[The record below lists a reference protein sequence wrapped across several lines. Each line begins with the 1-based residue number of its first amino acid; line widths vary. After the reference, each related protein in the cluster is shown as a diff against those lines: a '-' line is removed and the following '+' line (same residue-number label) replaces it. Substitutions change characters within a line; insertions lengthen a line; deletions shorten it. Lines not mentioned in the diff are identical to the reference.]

1 MARQAKSYFRQ
12 KYALCA
18 IDTLYTLVLL
28 FVFLGSGMAVGLEN
42 LIRKV
47 FLAHFIL
54 PVYLLVIFLLYFACT
69 FPLNFY
75 RSFILEHKFCLSKQT
90 LGDWWL
96 DQLKSGVIAY
106 VIMFLVIAALLQM
119 VSALAGFWW
128 IGISVFWVFF
138 SFILAR
144 LAPVVIMPLFFK
156 YTILADQTLKARI
169 IGLAKKMQIGLL
181 DVFQIDLSKK
191 SLKANAAL
199 TGMGK
204 TRRVILADTL
214 KDKYNYDEI
223 EVILAHEFA
232 HYKLK
237 HILKLLISNCIFTF
251 LLFFIIFKSSGFAL
265 AVFNLNTLNQP
276 AAIPLFF
283 VYFILFS
290 MIIQPLEALFSRRY
304 ERSADKLALET
315 TRAPEAF
322 ISMMDKLAEQN
333 LADRAPH
340 PLIKFFFF
348 DHPPV
353 NERIQMARS
362 FQTVSTKF

>member
-1 MARQAKSYFRQ
+1 MAPQARRYFRQ
-12 KYALCA
+12 KYALYA

-28 FVFLGSGMAVGLEN
+28 FVFLGSGMALGLEN
-42 LIRKV
+42 LISKV

-54 PVYLLVIFLLYFACT
+54 PVFLLVIFVLYFVCT

-75 RSFILEHKFCLSKQT
+75 RSFILEHNFSLSKQT

-106 VIMFLVIAALLQM
+106 LIVLLLIAALIYLINN
-119 VSALAGFWW
+119 LAHSWW

-181 DVFQIDLSKK
+181 DVFQIDFSKK

-214 KDKYNYDEI
+214 KDKYSYDEI

-237 HILKLLISNCIFTF
+237 HIVKLLTVNCVFTF
-251 LLFFIIFKSSGFAL
+251 LLFYIIFKSSGPAL
-265 AVFNLNTLNQP
+265 AIFNLNTLNQP
-276 AAIPLFF
+276 AAVPLFF
-283 VYFILFS
+283 AYFILFG
-290 MIIQPLEALFSRRY
+290 IIMQPLEAFFSRRY

-322 ISMMDKLAEQN
+322 ISMMNKLAEQN

-348 DHPPV
+348 DHPPID
-353 NERIQMARS
+353 ERIQSARS
-362 FQTVSTKF
+362 FQTVSI